1 MSEDRSGERKNP
13 DKQAND
19 YAGDDHPPCSCDRRS
34 LLKRPP
40 ARAIDAIDANGHA
53 GAGASDRP
61 EVMLGRRCREVGS
74 DDAGLAERVVSGP
87 AQPDQR
93 SKPAPTGQRCP
104 NDNSR
109 PGDR

>member
-19 YAGDDHPPCSCDRRS
+19 YASGY
-34 LLKRPP
+34 
-40 ARAIDAIDANGHA
+40 A
-53 GAGASDRP
+53 GARASDRP

-109 PGDR
+109 PSDR